1 EGARGV
7 GGELLRGGDRAR
19 EELARVDDLVDEPG
33 LAALVDAEDAAA
45 EDDVAEVTARDAEA
59 QDLAGDGRAGDA
71 DLECGRAK
79 GRLAARE
86 EAAVG
91 GTGEDRADGDRVAV
105 DRGDEGLLEGEELL
119 EAGVEGGEELL
130 EVGAAPL
137 EHAEEVDAGGEDR
150 ARAGEDD

>member
-1 EGARGV
+1 GPSSRGSLLQRAVDVGADRAEDLGRGPGVEDARDEAGGALDGLEGRAAELALRELEGARGV

-45 EDDVAEVTARDAEA
+45 EDDVAQVAARDAEA
-59 QDLAGDGRAGDA
+59 QDLERDGREGDA
-71 DLECGRAK
+71 DLELGRAK

-91 GTGEDRADGDRVAV
+91 GTGE
-105 DRGDEGLLEGEELL
+105 
-119 EAGVEGGEELL
+119 
-130 EVGAAPL
+130 
-137 EHAEEVDAGGEDR
+137 
-150 ARAGEDD
+150 